1 MATNF
6 EPANP
11 EWCVFNLVDE
21 LDNVFADTGIMLDF
35 GHAVDNEMMAVDV
48 VERVLNKINGD
59 KWL

>member
-1 MATNF
+1 MNNF

-35 GHAVDNEMMAVDV
+35 GQAIDNEILAVDV
-48 VERVLNKINGD
+48 TEKTLKSLPKN
-59 KWL
+59 